1 MKKHTFEYVKMFFK
15 QNNCE
20 LLEKEYINSKIKMKY
35 KCICKNTAIITF
47 NEFQQGKRC
56 MKCSGTPVHTY
67 EHVNSFII
75 EKNCM
80 LISTDYKNVNTK
92 LKVICSCKNEYLVSF
107 KAFQLNVRCSNCTI
121 DKTKNTNL
129 EKFGV
134 EYSMQNKDIQQKSKD
149 TCLEKYGVEY
159 SSQNK
164 DIKDKIREKHINKT
178 DLELLEI
185 QNKRKQ
191 TTIDKYGVEHH
202 MFNEDV
208 KHKIKETN
216 LERYGVEHQMFNED
230 VKHKI
235 KETNLERYG
244 VENVFQNEDVK
255 HKIKETNLERYGV
268 EHQMFNEDVKHKIK
282 ETNLERYGVENVFQ
296 NEDVKHK
303 IKETN
308 LERYGV
314 EYPMQNYEIAE
325 KSHKNSYNLKEYTL
339 PSNNIVKV
347 QGYEPFALDILLKIF
362 NENDIIIERKDIPII
377 KYETNKKIFTYYPDI
392 FIPKENKI
400 IEVKSIWTY
409 NVNLEKNILKQKA
422 SINNGYNFEFWIF
435 NNKGQKINQI

>member
-230 VKHKI
+230 VK
-235 KETNLERYG
+235 N
-244 VENVFQNEDVK
+244 
-255 HKIKETNLERYGV
+255 
-268 EHQMFNEDVKHKIK
+268 KIK

>member
-268 EHQMFNEDVKHKIK
+268 E
-282 ETNLERYGVENVFQ
+282 
-296 NEDVKHK
+296 
-303 IKETN
+303 
-308 LERYGV
+308 
-314 EYPMQNYEIAE
+314 YPMQNYEIAE

>member
-134 EYSMQNKDIQQKSKD
+134 EYGFQSEIVREKANKTIQ
-149 TCLEKYGVEY
+149 EKYGVDNYAKTDECKEKVKNACIEKFGTEYYFQSDDKKDKSEY
-159 SSQNK
+159 SPTFCPAP
-164 DIKDKIREKHINKT
+164 RLF
-178 DLELLEI
+178 LE
-185 QNKRKQ
+185 
-191 TTIDKYGVEHH
+191 TKY
-202 MFNEDV
+202 
-208 KHKIKETN
+208 T
-216 LERYGVEHQMFNED
+216 
-230 VKHKI
+230 
-235 KETNLERYG
+235 
-244 VENVFQNEDVK
+244 
-255 HKIKETNLERYGV
+255 
-268 EHQMFNEDVKHKIK
+268 
-282 ETNLERYGVENVFQ
+282 
-296 NEDVKHK
+296 
-303 IKETN
+303 
-308 LERYGV
+308 
-314 EYPMQNYEIAE
+314 P
-325 KSHKNSYNLKEYTL
+325 
-339 PSNNIVKV
+339 
-347 QGYEPFALDILLKIF
+347 ILC
-362 NENDIIIERKDIPII
+362 
-377 KYETNKKIFTYYPDI
+377 
-392 FIPKENKI
+392 
-400 IEVKSIWTY
+400 
-409 NVNLEKNILKQKA
+409 
-422 SINNGYNFEFWIF
+422 
-435 NNKGQKINQI
+435 